1 VRLPKIL
8 YNNNKAKS
16 KSIFDNLK
24 ERIFM
29 RLIDTK
35 HINDNYKLALNL
47 YNTQGQV
54 LLKGGTQLNE
64 KTIKHIR
71 NLGYQSIYIT
81 DPISNNVMDDYMDPK
96 LRFESLNKIDE
107 AFKAYNYYVKLKED
121 NTHSGKVENAEY
133 LYLNKIKNL
142 ADDLILYL
150 SNKHQIQIQFM
161 DLKRQDDYLLKH
173 SLNVAIYSILL
184 GFKMNLPKDK
194 IQILGIGALLSDIGM
209 NNVNGRITLKKD
221 KLTQKDKSEV
231 MKHPVWGYKF
241 LKENHLI
248 SPMTRA
254 VVLQHHE
261 RLDGSGYPRGLEG
274 EKILDLAQ
282 IVAIADTFDALTSDR
297 PYRKALLPKY
307 ALDYITSKTGVIA
320 TTDIIKRFTEIIV
333 PYPNGTIVKLNDGR
347 FAIVN
352 QQNKGYPLRPKI
364 ALIKHV
370 NGKIYKTPINLLNKN
385 NLTIDNIEYEI
396 ENVIDH

>member
-1 VRLPKIL
+1 
-8 YNNNKAKS
+8 
-16 KSIFDNLK
+16 
-24 ERIFM
+24 M
-29 RLIDTK
+29 RLVNMK
-35 HINDNYKLALNL
+35 HMSDHYKLALNL
-47 YNTQGQV
+47 YNTQGQI
-54 LLKGGTQLNE
+54 LLKAGTQLSE

-81 DPISNNVMDDYMDPK
+81 DPISTEIMDDYMDPT
-96 LRFESLNKIDE
+96 LRFESLNKIEE

-133 LYLNKIKNL
+133 LYLNKIKDL

-150 SNKHQIQIQFM
+150 SDKHQIQIQFM
-161 DLKRQDDYLLKH
+161 DLKRRDDYLLKH

-221 KLTQKDKSEV
+221 KLSKKDKSEV

-274 EKILDLAQ
+274 DKILDLAQ

-320 TTDIIKRFTEIIV
+320 TTDIIKKFTEIIV
-333 PYPNGTIVKLNDGR
+333 PYPNGTIIKLNDDR
-347 FAIVN
+347 FAIVD

-364 ALIKHV
+364 DLITLV
-370 NGKIYKTPINLLNKN
+370 NGKIQKRPIDLLKEN

-396 ENVIDH
+396 ENVIKL

>member
-1 VRLPKIL
+1 
-8 YNNNKAKS
+8 
-16 KSIFDNLK
+16 
-24 ERIFM
+24 M
-29 RLIDTK
+29 K
-35 HINDNYKLALNL
+35 HMSDHYKLALNL
-47 YNTQGQV
+47 YNTQGQI
-54 LLKGGTQLNE
+54 LLKAGTQLSE

-81 DPISNNVMDDYMDPK
+81 DPISTEVMDDYMDPT
-96 LRFESLNKIDE
+96 LRFESLNKIEE

-133 LYLNKIKNL
+133 LYLNKIKDL

-150 SNKHQIQIQFM
+150 SDKHQIQIQFM
-161 DLKRQDDYLLKH
+161 DLKRRDDYLLKH

-221 KLTQKDKSEV
+221 KLSKKDKSEV

-274 EKILDLAQ
+274 DKILDLAQ

-320 TTDIIKRFTEIIV
+320 TTDIIKKFTEIIV
-333 PYPNGTIVKLNDGR
+333 PYPNGTIIKLNDDR
-347 FAIVN
+347 FAIVD

-364 ALIKHV
+364 DLITLV
-370 NGKIYKTPINLLNKN
+370 NGKIQKRPIDLLKEN

-396 ENVIDH
+396 ENVIKL

>member
-1 VRLPKIL
+1 
-8 YNNNKAKS
+8 
-16 KSIFDNLK
+16 
-24 ERIFM
+24 M
-29 RLIDTK
+29 RLVNMK
-35 HINDNYKLALNL
+35 HMSDHYKLALNL
-47 YNTQGQV
+47 YNTQGQI
-54 LLKGGTQLNE
+54 LLKAGTQLSE

-81 DPISNNVMDDYMDPK
+81 DPISTEIMDDYMDPT
-96 LRFESLNKIDE
+96 LRFESLNKIEE

-133 LYLNKIKNL
+133 LYLNKIKDL

-150 SNKHQIQIQFM
+150 SDKHQIQIQFM
-161 DLKRQDDYLLKH
+161 DLKRRDDYLLKH

-221 KLTQKDKSEV
+221 KLSKKDKSEV

-274 EKILDLAQ
+274 DKILDLAQ

-320 TTDIIKRFTEIIV
+320 TTDIIKKFTEIIV
-333 PYPNGTIVKLNDGR
+333 PYPNGTIIKLNDDR
-347 FAIVN
+347 FAIVD

-364 ALIKHV
+364 DLITLV
-370 NGKIYKTPINLLNKN
+370 NGKIQKKPIDLLKEN

-396 ENVIDH
+396 ENVIKL

>member
-1 VRLPKIL
+1 
-8 YNNNKAKS
+8 
-16 KSIFDNLK
+16 
-24 ERIFM
+24 M
-29 RLIDTK
+29 RLVDTK
-35 HINDNYKLALNL
+35 HINDHYKLALNL
-47 YNTQGQV
+47 YNTQGQI
-54 LLKGGTQLNE
+54 LLKAGTQLSE

-96 LRFESLNKIDE
+96 LRFESLNKIEE

-121 NTHSGKVENAEY
+121 NSHSGKVENAEY
-133 LYLNKIKNL
+133 LYLNKIKDL

-221 KLTQKDKSEV
+221 KLTKKDKSEV

-333 PYPNGTIVKLNDGR
+333 PYPNGTIIKLNDGR
-347 FAIVN
+347 FAIVSK
-352 QQNKGYPLRPKI
+352 QNKGYPLRPKI
-364 ALIKHV
+364 ALIEETD
-370 NGKIYKTPINLLNKN
+370 GKINKTPINLLKENS
-385 NLTIDNIEYEI
+385 LTIDTIEYEI
-396 ENVIDH
+396 ENVIEL

>member
-1 VRLPKIL
+1 
-8 YNNNKAKS
+8 
-16 KSIFDNLK
+16 
-24 ERIFM
+24 M
-29 RLIDTK
+29 RLVNMK
-35 HINDNYKLALNL
+35 HMSDHYKLALNL
-47 YNTQGQV
+47 YNTQGQI
-54 LLKGGTQLNE
+54 LLKAGTQLSE

-81 DPISNNVMDDYMDPK
+81 DPISTEIMDDYMDPT
-96 LRFESLNKIDE
+96 LRFESLNKIEE

-133 LYLNKIKNL
+133 LYLNKIKDL

-150 SNKHQIQIQFM
+150 SDKHQIQIQFM
-161 DLKRQDDYLLKH
+161 DLKRRDDYLLKH

-221 KLTQKDKSEV
+221 KLSKKDKSEV

-254 VVLQHHE
+254 VVLQRHE
-261 RLDGSGYPRGLEG
+261 RLVGSGYPRGLEG
-274 EKILDLAQ
+274 DKILDLAQ

-320 TTDIIKRFTEIIV
+320 TTDIIKKFTEIIV
-333 PYPNGTIVKLNDGR
+333 PYPNGTIIKLNDDR
-347 FAIVN
+347 FAIVD

-364 ALIKHV
+364 DLITLV
-370 NGKIYKTPINLLNKN
+370 NGKIQKRPIDLLKEN

-396 ENVIDH
+396 ENVIKL